1 MLTSVLVVSCLMC
14 VQAGLKTGSYATTN
28 VADFLSS
35 PAFLDAVT
43 DAISKAGQDKGDRE
57 LLRAQVANSFGSIPG
72 VSESTTMDSIT
83 GSQKEALLELVK
95 HLPNLSLRSSG
106 RRLSLNETAENVT
119 YRFQSFDSNHKE
131 GTGSLGSSGSADK
144 SVSEVTVV
152 KSKDGK
158 GFSFT
163 IGPQIAGTFLIG
175 GTLEIK
181 QRNGRYISGRIRA
194 GFVNLRPWN
203 IKCRMSAT
211 RPLLQI
217 PRKHVCFPVVEGSVE
232 LCPSAC
238 RCGQRAVN

>member
-1 MLTSVLVVSCLMC
+1 
-14 VQAGLKTGSYATTN
+14 
-28 VADFLSS
+28 
-35 PAFLDAVT
+35 
-43 DAISKAGQDKGDRE
+43 
-57 LLRAQVANSFGSIPG
+57 
-72 VSESTTMDSIT
+72 MDSIT